1 MIDKLES
8 LKAQF
13 DMILIEGAGGIAV
26 PIYEYSD
33 HFYMTTDLIKDTSD
47 FIVSVLPSKLGAIND
62 AIVLQKYIDHQ
73 ELPRTW

>member
-62 AIVLQKYIDHQ
+62 AIVTSEIY
-73 ELPRTW
+73 

>member
-62 AIVLQKYIDHQ
+62 AIVKQKYIDHQ
-73 ELPRTW
+73 ELPRTC

>member
-33 HFYMTTDLIKDTSD
+33 HFYMTTDLIKDIGFHCECLTFKVRCD
-47 FIVSVLPSKLGAIND
+47 
-62 AIVLQKYIDHQ
+62 
-73 ELPRTW
+73 

>member
-1 MIDKLES
+1 MTYVSLHSKIQFKPHLAFKIERHQQLNHQTMIDKLES

-33 HFYMTTDLIKDTSD
+33 HFI
-47 FIVSVLPSKLGAIND
+47 
-62 AIVLQKYIDHQ
+62 
-73 ELPRTW
+73 

>member
-8 LKAQF
+8 LEAQF

-33 HFYMTTDLIKDTSD
+33 HFYMTTDLIEDTSD
-47 FIVSVLPSKLGAIND
+47 FICECLTFKDSD
-62 AIVLQKYIDHQ
+62 
-73 ELPRTW
+73 

>member
-33 HFYMTTDLIKDTSD
+33 HFI
-47 FIVSVLPSKLGAIND
+47 
-62 AIVLQKYIDHQ
+62 
-73 ELPRTW
+73 